1 MPEGG
6 QHWPKGREGK
16 LRATHLSQK
25 SHPTS
30 KISPCPARRAELSAG
45 TAARSSSEG
54 SPGRSPALPEVPRG
68 PRWGR
73 RRGRR
78 PRRAPQAEAQVPSS
92 GLRGPA
98 GHTDVPTSRAASLVL
113 LTASAGAA
121 STPRSPLLRRAC
133 LWPPFPSS
141 CVSPLP
147 LLHVPP
153 FRRCHVS
160 LFFHARTFLLSIP
173 PGLGHL
179 RPGPSQRTVR
189 HTPRAGDS
197 KASEGLVSSQAH
209 KAGRW
214 LCDGT
219 TSPVQTP
226 ACLCCPL
233 HALSPSDFPKVGLAA
248 SLAWGLQ
255 REPAAGCGGSHQ
267 QLPKDGFGGTS
278 SVVRATRGL
287 QEPI

>member
-1 MPEGG
+1 MQLTCPKKALPPLKFLLTQPAG
-6 QHWPKGREGK
+6 QNYPWEP
-16 LRATHLSQK
+16 
-25 SHPTS
+25 
-30 KISPCPARRAELSAG
+30 PARSTSESSPRPEPGAPRAAPGTPVWLGAGAAVPAELPKQRLKCHLVAPPD
-45 TAARSSSEG
+45 TRT
-54 SPGRSPALPEVPRG
+54 SPRPGQQALP
-68 PRWGR
+68 
-73 RRGRR
+73 
-78 PRRAPQAEAQVPSS
+78 
-92 GLRGPA
+92 
-98 GHTDVPTSRAASLVL
+98 L
-113 LTASAGAA
+113 LTASAHAA

-133 LWPPFPSS
+133 LWPPFPTS
-141 CVSPLP
+141 CVSSLP
-147 LLHVPP
+147 LLHAPSLHH
-153 FRRCHVS
+153 CHVS

-179 RPGPSQRTVR
+179 RLGPSQRTVQQ
-189 HTPRAGDS
+189 TPRAGDS
-197 KASEGLVSSQAH
+197 KASEGLDSSQAH

-226 ACLCCPL
+226 ACLRCHL